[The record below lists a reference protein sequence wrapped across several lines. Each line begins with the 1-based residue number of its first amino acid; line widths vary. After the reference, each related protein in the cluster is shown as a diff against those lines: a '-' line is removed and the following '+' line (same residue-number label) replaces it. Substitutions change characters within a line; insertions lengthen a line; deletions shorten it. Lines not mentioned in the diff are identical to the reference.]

1 VSARQQVVD
10 LIKAGLEAA
19 NVDPMPDVKGYAA
32 SLDITQPTVLVAP
45 ERITPM
51 AAAPRGSRTYV
62 FSVLA
67 IASQGIPTEE
77 GEAQLD
83 DLVADVLD
91 ALDAVVP
98 DNLVTWSTAER
109 STYMDKAPAYLI
121 TATTHLP
128 NTDD

>member
-1 VSARQQVVD
+1 MSARSQLVD
-10 LIKAGLEAA
+10 LIKAALTAA
-19 NVDPMPDVKGYAA
+19 EVDPMPDVKGYAA

-51 AAAPRGSRTYV
+51 VALPRGSRTYV

-67 IASQGIPTEE
+67 IANQTIPTEE
-77 GEAQLD
+77 SEAQLD

-98 DNLVTWSTAER
+98 ENLVTWSTAER

-121 TATTHLP
+121 TVTTHLP
-128 NTDD
+128 NTP